1 MGFQLFNITF
11 PSIDMKFKF
20 TFLLIFFVYLTSNAQ
35 SKNCNGDCENGKG
48 TYVDPSGNRY
58 EGTWVKGVKNGNF
71 KYYYSNGDKFDGVV
85 VNDIIDGEGDY
96 ETSDFILKGKLL
108 QINSENNSYRIVLNG
123 VGKKIKQNG
132 DFEKGIFKDNKLN
145 GEGEK
150 QVGRQFA
157 KGFFVDGKLE
167 DLNGYLKSE
176 NGNIYTGGFSNGSPN
191 GKGKLTYP
199 AGAFLQ
205 GNWLNGKCID
215 CQSNGIK
222 KTNTIDLIP
231 DNNGG
236 YNVSVNFEG
245 QLTINMM
252 FDTGAHLVLLK
263 KEHFESLLAE
273 GKIKGP
279 GIQTSFMD
287 AGGNNNPTDVYI
299 ISKLTIGK
307 YELHD
312 VACAINKKSTGA
324 PNLFGMSAIR
334 KLGKSIKIDLENN
347 YLEVSQ

>member
-1 MGFQLFNITF
+1 
-11 PSIDMKFKF
+11 MKLQF

-35 SKNCNGDCENGKG
+35 SNNCIGDCENGKG
-48 TYVDPSGNRY
+48 TYVDSKGNRY
-58 EGTWVKGVKNGNF
+58 EGTWTNGHRNGNF
-71 KYYYSNGDKFDGVV
+71 RYFLSNGNKFEGIV
-85 VNDIIDGEGDY
+85 VNNIIDGEGVY
-96 ETSDFILKGKLL
+96 ETSEYIQKGILL
-108 QINSENNSYRIVLNG
+108 QVKVENNLTQIMLNG
-123 VGKKIKQNG
+123 RGERIWRDG
-132 DFEKGIFKDNKLN
+132 DFEKGIFKNDKLN
-145 GEGEK
+145 GLGEK
-150 QVGRQFA
+150 QTGRQIE
-157 KGFFVDGKLE
+157 KGIFVNGKLE
-167 DLNGYLKSE
+167 GEGILKYE
-176 NGNIYTGGFSNGSPN
+176 NGNTHVGNFSNGSPN

-231 DNNGG
+231 DNSGG
-236 YNVSVNFEG
+236 FNVSVNFEG

-279 GIQTSFMD
+279 GIQTSFKD
-287 AGGNNNPTDVYI
+287 AGGNNNPTDVYV